1 MNRERD
7 LHFRFRRLARIA
19 AILVFFAAPAVPRLW
34 AQASDQSKTSN
45 PEPPVSGQQL
55 FSSTCAGCHGLDGRG
70 GEHAPNIAT
79 NASIQLMPDAALLRI
94 VRDGIPAAGMPGFGL
109 TFNDGQIRAVVSYLR
124 VLQGK
129 GQTVALPGSPET
141 GRTLFFGAAGCAG
154 CHMVGGKGGFIATDL
169 TGYGSTHSVNEIR
182 TAITDPNKN
191 LDPRRGTVV
200 VHTRD
205 GRRYVGVAR
214 NEDNFSIQLQTPDG
228 AFHLLNKTDLVQVE
242 HQPRSLMPGE
252 YRATLTARQ
261 LNDLV
266 SYLMAAAVRPAK
278 AREDDEDE

>member
-79 NASIQLMPDAALLRI
+79 NASIQSMADAALLHI
-94 VRDGIPAAGMPGFGL
+94 VRNGIPAAGMPGFSSS
-109 TFNDGQIRAVVSYLR
+109 FNDGQIRAVISYLR

-129 GQTVALPGSPET
+129 GQAAAVPGNPEA
-141 GRTLFFGAAGCAG
+141 GRILFFGDTGCSG
-154 CHMVGGKGGFIATDL
+154 CHMIGGKGGFIGADL
-169 TGYGSTHSVNEIR
+169 TGYGSTHSADEIR
-182 TAITDPNKN
+182 AAITDPNRN

-200 VHTRD
+200 VHTHD
-205 GRRYVGVAR
+205 GHKYTGVAR

-228 AFHLLNKTDLVQVE
+228 AFHLFDKANLAQVE
-242 HQPRSLMPGE
+242 HEPRSLMPSRYGS
-252 YRATLTARQ
+252 TLSPSQ

-266 SYLMAAAVRPAK
+266 SYLIVVAGRPAK
-278 AREDDEDE
+278 MDKDNEDE